1 VSAALSAQTMAR
13 QSDFQAFSLADLYS
27 KEPIVGDKP
36 AAQEFVI
43 EEGEI
48 ELENVTFSYG
58 SGNKIL
64 NNVSFRVL
72 PGKTVALVGVS
83 GCGKSTIIN
92 LILRF
97 FDPTSGRIRIDGRD
111 ITGVKLQSLKKQ
123 VGIVPQVNPFMNF
136 SNFLDVSSFQCF
148 NPV

>member
-1 VSAALSAQTMAR
+1 MSAALSAQTMAR

-27 KEPIVGDKP
+27 KEPIGGDKP

-92 LILRF
+92 LIC
-97 FDPTSGRIRIDGRD
+97 G
-111 ITGVKLQSLKKQ
+111 
-123 VGIVPQVNPFMNF
+123 
-136 SNFLDVSSFQCF
+136 SSI
-148 NPV
+148 PRRAA